1 MSFYATSLQA
11 MPPAIDVTV
20 LKVAPNHCPLGD
32 PLTLEMTFVTDQ
44 AMHQVYWEVQYMV
57 DMTLQRHV
65 LHLGSTQHQEYP
77 AGMCSTQFAVPKID
91 LDGLKKSWLNNVGLL
106 LVLLKDKSGEQI
118 LQVSMVTQIELQSG
132 IPIRHMLSPLD

>member
-1 MSFYATSLQA
+1 
-11 MPPAIDVTV
+11 
-20 LKVAPNHCPLGD
+20 
-32 PLTLEMTFVTDQ
+32 
-44 AMHQVYWEVQYMV
+44 MV

-106 LVLLKDKSGEQI
+106 LVLP
-118 LQVSMVTQIELQSG
+118 VFV
-132 IPIRHMLSPLD
+132 RLSYMHVFICCQAWQTDFFAGAFER